1 MGLEDIHNI
10 VAELDE
16 HVSKENA
23 TIGLYQYGSGP
34 DESNMVGSRNGYLRL
49 GIEFLKAGTTPVDEG
64 SSATV
69 IDVDLG
75 YLLSDDSTIF
85 FDTFELA
92 EELPYRESEDGWGDK
107 VFIYSIIAVLISIP
121 ILALVGLVTII
132 RMLIW

>member
-1 MGLEDIHNI
+1 MELEDIHNI

-16 HVSKENA
+16 NVSKESA
-23 TIGLYQYGSGP
+23 TIGLYQYGGP
-34 DESNMVGSRNGYLRL
+34 DESNMVGTRNGYLRL
-49 GIEFLKAGTTPVDEG
+49 GIEFLKAAATPADEG

-69 IDVDLG
+69 VDVVLG
-75 YLLSDDSTIF
+75 YLLADDSTIF

-107 VFIYSIIAVLISIP
+107 FFIYSIKAVLISVP

-132 RMLIW
+132 QMLIW